1 VAAREGVA
9 RESLPSMKFARSR
22 PTSATARE
30 STLSQRR
37 GSRKALAPP
46 ERLERAREAYARDR
60 YEECLRQ
67 LRRMEEEHPLGLE
80 GIELRGLALYRVG
93 RYEAARR
100 AFASYREESGVFD
113 HVPVEMDCA
122 RALGR
127 TAEVESLWE
136 ELRRAS
142 PGKEVVV
149 EGRLVYAG
157 YLADRGRLE
166 DAIALVRRG
175 VDKEHRS
182 HALTN
187 LRQRY
192 LLARLLERAGNVAGA
207 RDIYLGLLGEDPDLY
222 DVAERLAALA

>member
-1 VAAREGVA
+1 MKLPRGRRPRFAASASPGA
-9 RESLPSMKFARSR
+9 QR
-22 PTSATARE
+22 PV
-30 STLSQRR
+30 L
-37 GSRKALAPP
+37 RKAIAPSD
-46 ERLERAREAYARDR
+46 RLERARQAYERDR

-67 LRRMEEEHPLGLE
+67 LRRLEEERPLGLE
-80 GIELRGLALYRVG
+80 GLELRALSLYRIG

-100 AFASYREESGVFD
+100 VFASYREESGLVD

-127 TAEVESLWE
+127 SEEVESLWE
-136 ELRRAS
+136 ELRRIS
-142 PGKEVVV
+142 PGKEVIV

-175 VDKEHRS
+175 VGREHRS
-182 HALTN
+182 SALTS

-192 LLARLLERAGNVAGA
+192 LLATLLERAGNIAEA
-207 RDIYLGLLGEDPDLY
+207 RALYQDLASEDPELY
-222 DVAERLAALA
+222 DVVARLAALT